1 MQKKLL
7 FRLGSIVLLTALLF
21 TQCKK
26 SQDISEPVS
35 SEGSSYNPNTPM
47 MGWSSWNTFRININ
61 EGLIKET
68 ADAMVAKGLKDAGYH
83 FVNVD
88 DGFFWGRD
96 EAGNLQFHTEK
107 FPNGMKAVAD
117 YIHSKGLRAG
127 IYSEVGEN
135 TCGSIWDA
143 DKHGIGVGL
152 YGHEEQDCDL
162 YFNQWGYDFI
172 KVDYCGAE
180 KQGLDEETQYTKIFN
195 AIKAT
200 GRDGIRFNVCRWMF
214 PGTWVT
220 KVGGSWRISHDIR
233 NNFDETLGVRD
244 VLEHNLYLSAYAS
257 PGHFN
262 DMDMMQI
269 GRNTMSVDE
278 EKSHF
283 GLWSIMCSPMLIG
296 CDLRTI
302 PERTLEIIT
311 NKEVIALNQDV
322 LGRQAQVVSREGK
335 QIVLAKQIEKDQGK
349 VRGVALFNGED
360 APAVMRINFNDI
372 QLSEKSKVRDL
383 WEQKDLG
390 EFTGYYEVS
399 VPAHGTAMLR
409 IEGESSFD
417 KTKYEAEDSFLN
429 DYNAVKQDS
438 GARVAERETASGR
451 HIISWLGNSDSNWA
465 EFRDVYSTNGGEYNL
480 TIYYYAATNR
490 DLTVSVN
497 GTEYEMNSLKS
508 GVHENDWDT
517 RGSETIKITL
527 KKGYNTIRLNN
538 PRGAAPDID
547 MIEFKAL

>member
-7 FRLGSIVLLTALLF
+7 FRLGSIVLLATLLF
-21 TQCKK
+21 TQCKN
-26 SQDISEPVS
+26 SQDTSVS
-35 SEGSSYNPNTPM
+35 PEDGSYNPNTPM

-61 EGLIKET
+61 EDLIKET

-83 FVNVD
+83 FINVD

-96 EAGNLQFHTEK
+96 EEGNLQYHAEK
-107 FPNGMKAVAD
+107 FPNGMKSVAD

-180 KQGLDEETQYTKIFN
+180 KQGLDEESQYTKIFN

-200 GRDGIRFNVCRWMF
+200 GRDDIRFNVCRWMF

-220 KVGGSWRISHDIR
+220 KIGGSWRISHDIR
-233 NNFDETLGVRD
+233 NNFDKTLGVRD

-269 GRNTMSVDE
+269 GRNTMSIDE

-302 PERTLEIIT
+302 PDRTLEIIT

-349 VRGVALFNGED
+349 VRGIALFNGED
-360 APAVMRINFNDI
+360 IPATMRINFNDI

-429 DYNAVKQDS
+429 DYNAVKLGS

-451 HIISWLGNSDSNWA
+451 HIISWLGNADSNWA

-480 TIYYYAATNR
+480 TIHYYAATNR
-490 DLTVSVN
+490 DLIVSVN
-497 GTEYEMNSLKS
+497 GTDYKMSGLKS
-508 GVHENDWDT
+508 GTDENDWDT
-517 RGSETIKITL
+517 RGSETIRITL

-538 PRGAAPDID
+538 PLGNAPDID